1 MTIHTT
7 RRFVPIAVLAV
18 LSATQPARAHA
29 SWAAYMF
36 SATCTALEGSTIP
49 IPDQTSE
56 QRQTTTAS
64 LDQRARSVGADLGIP
79 QEVVEI
85 EIGRWRKDIVAR
97 LHDPDPDK
105 SKRSQNQTAQLIG
118 ICPTLLGSRLLDT
131 LNRVP

>member
-7 RRFVPIAVLAV
+7 RRFVPIAILAV

-29 SWAAYMF
+29 SWAAYIF
-36 SATCTALEGSTIP
+36 SASCTALEGSTIP
-49 IPDQTSE
+49 IPDQTPE
-56 QRQTTTAS
+56 QRRTTTAS
-64 LDQRARSVGADLGIP
+64 LDQHARSVGAGLGIP

-85 EIGRWRKDIVAR
+85 EIGQWRKDIVAG

-105 SKRSQNQTAQLIG
+105 SKRNQDHVTRLIG
-118 ICPTLLGSRLLDT
+118 VCPTLLGSRLLDI